1 MEDATPR
8 FDRTGVQVNANSE
21 REGTATSD
29 ERYDTNKVS

>member
-8 FDRTGVQVNANSE
+8 FDRSGVQANANSE

>member
-1 MEDATPR
+1 MEDATQR
-8 FDRTGVQVNANSE
+8 FDRSEVQANANNE